1 MSAALAL
8 VAALVIVPWQAL
20 APVAA
25 LVIVPWQALAL
36 APVAAMQMQTC
47 NWNSFFFCWLDV
59 ILICSQKK
67 MRKMGA
73 IA

>member
-25 LVIVPWQALAL
+25 LVLVPWLALAL

-47 NWNSFFFCWLDV
+47 NLNSFFFCWLDV
-59 ILICSQKK
+59 ILI
-67 MRKMGA
+67 
-73 IA
+73 